1 MNGSDDRRACAV
13 SAPLQAAAS
22 IHSKIGWKGFERC
35 SSAIDRF
42 HGILK
47 MENHTTLFCS
57 ARTSLPSAAR
67 APVPSAAPTMNFNA
81 AGAQGRCGF

>member
-1 MNGSDDRRACAV
+1 MRGQCADSGSGQYPIPKTDGKA
-13 SAPLQAAAS
+13 
-22 IHSKIGWKGFERC
+22 ERC